1 MQYDINREPAKISAF
16 STGKIQRYLTSK
28 GPLPSD
34 QIQIKEEAKLTYSSV
49 GKALEKLAKATE
61 VRVIKTNSRHK

>member
-28 GPLPSD
+28 EPLPSD
-34 QIQIKEEAKLTYSSV
+34 QIQIKEQAKFTYSSV
-49 GKALEKLAKATE
+49 GKALEKQAKATE
-61 VRVIKTNSRHK
+61 VRVIKANSGDK

>member
-28 GPLPSD
+28 EPLPSD
-34 QIQIKEEAKLTYSSV
+34 QIQIKEQAKFTYSSV
-49 GKALEKLAKATE
+49 GKALEKQAKATE
-61 VRVIKTNSRHK
+61 VRVIKANSGHK